1 MAFEI
6 RVVRNNPLGAEEDME
21 AALKTFLKQIGYLPE
36 GSEDDV
42 GFRLM
47 NDCFLMHPEKPWTV
61 DELLTHL
68 NANRSTLYRYLNKL
82 KGMDILDE
90 VIVPYEGAKKG
101 PSRKTRKCYRI
112 RYTSLSNAWTLVES
126 HVQVAM
132 SNYRRTVDH
141 IDRLIRNRS
150 ELSILPKIKVPR
162 IAVDGMI
169 TRDKDGK
176 REILLVKRGAEPYK
190 DMWAFP
196 GGFMEYNESSEET
209 IIREV
214 LEETG
219 VVCTSPILKQVRS
232 MPGRDP
238 RGHVISIVFDLKVEN
253 DIEPQ
258 AGDDASEARWFDVLS
273 LPPLAFDHESI
284 IKEGSN
290 HG

>member
-1 MAFEI
+1 MSFEI
-6 RVVRNNPLGAEEDME
+6 RVVRNNPLGAENVME
-21 AALKTFLKQIGYLPE
+21 SALKTFLKQIGYLPE
-36 GSEDDV
+36 SSEDDV

-47 NDCFLMHPEKPWTV
+47 NDCFLMYPEKPWTI

-90 VIVPYEGAKKG
+90 VVVPFEGAKEG

-132 SNYRRTVDH
+132 ANYRRTVDH
-141 IDRLIRNRS
+141 LDKLVRARS
-150 ELSILPKIKVPR
+150 DLSRPTEVKVPS
-162 IAVDGMI
+162 IAVDAMI
-169 TRDKDGK
+169 TRANDDAK
-176 REILLVKRGAEPYK
+176 EILLVKRGAEPYRG
-190 DMWAFP
+190 MWALP
-196 GGFMEYNESSEET
+196 GGFIEYNESSEEA

-219 VVCTSPILKQVRS
+219 LECSSPVLKQVRS
-232 MPGRDP
+232 IPGRDP

-253 DIEPQ
+253 GGEPE
-258 AGDDASEARWFDVLS
+258 AGDDASEVRWFDVLS
-273 LPPLAFDHESI
+273 LPPLAFDHEDI
-284 IKEGSN
+284 IKKGLE
-290 HG
+290 